1 MTQAEY
7 YIARI
12 DEELRAYDDRSAGDL
27 VKEIIAVFSSADSLL
42 ILGLDRDKSRAIVPG
57 QVVRYD
63 NKGDLKK
70 LRGKLLVQI
79 ESERKNLKG
88 DPILLALASVDE
100 DIDECKRLISNGNDD
115 DRRRCVDR
123 MVRVYE
129 VDIKNFAVGLS
140 GYGFGSEEEDLR
152 GDLELILG
160 HLRHY
165 RAKIA
170 LESVSGSMNTVNIQA
185 SAVNQN
191 SVTNV
196 LTITQVAEQVQ
207 SIPDSVLDDDLKNEL
222 KCLLLDLDAVK
233 NKPKA
238 ESESRLQKALA
249 WMSDKGVDVAI
260 AVLPYIA
267 SFISTLV

>member
-1 MTQAEY
+1 MTQADG

-12 DEELRAYDDRSAGDL
+12 DEALSAYDDSLAGEL
-27 VKEIIAVFSSADSLL
+27 VKEIIAVFSSADSN
-42 ILGLDRDKSRAIVPG
+42 IKLGLDRYKGRAMVPG
-57 QVVRYD
+57 QPVNYD

-70 LRGKLLVQI
+70 LRGKLLVLV
-79 ESERKNLKG
+79 ESERRDLEANPLR
-88 DPILLALASVDE
+88 LALTSVDE
-100 DIDECKRLISNGNDD
+100 DIEECERLIRNGDD
-115 DRRRCVDR
+115 SDRRRCVDR

-140 GYGFGSEEEDLR
+140 GYGFGSEEEDLI

-170 LESVSGSMNTVNIQA
+170 LESVSGNMNTVNVQA

-196 LTITQVAEQVQ
+196 LTITQVAEQVE
-207 SIPDSVLDDDLKNEL
+207 SIPDSVLDDELKNEL
-222 KCLLLDLDAVK
+222 KCLLLDLEVIK

-238 ESESRLQKALA
+238 ESESRLQKVLA
-249 WMSDKGVDVAI
+249 WISDKGVDVAI

>member
-1 MTQAEY
+1 MTQAEN
-7 YIARI
+7 YIAII
-12 DEELRAYDDRSAGDL
+12 DETLRAYDDHSASDL
-27 VKEIIAVFSSADSLL
+27 VKEIVSVFSGTDSKMN
-42 ILGLDRDKSRAIVPG
+42 LGLDRYKSRAIVPG
-57 QVVRYD
+57 QVVKYD

-70 LRGKLLVQI
+70 LRGKLLVLI
-79 ESERKNLKG
+79 ESDRKNLEG
-88 DPILLALASVDE
+88 DPFRLALASVDE
-100 DIDECKRLISNGNDD
+100 DIDECKRLISSGNDD

-140 GYGFGSEEEDLR
+140 GYGFGSEEEDLI

-170 LESVSGSMNTVNIQA
+170 LESVSGNMNTVNVQA

-207 SIPDSVLDDDLKNEL
+207 SIPDSILDEDLKNEL
-222 KCLLLDLDAVK
+222 KCLLLDLDAFK

-238 ESESRLQKALA
+238 ESEGRLQKVLA

>member
-1 MTQAEY
+1 MAQTDI
-7 YIARI
+7 YIAKI
-12 DEELRAYDDRSAGDL
+12 DSMMSAYDNREAGLL
-27 VKEIIAVFSSADSLL
+27 VKEIVAVFSGVDSH
-42 ILGLDRDKSRAIVPG
+42 IRLGLDRYRTRTISPG
-57 QVVRYD
+57 MPVNYD
-63 NKGDLKK
+63 NKGDLVK
-70 LRGKLLVQI
+70 LKGKLLVLK
-79 ESERKNLKG
+79 EAERKELAA
-88 DPILLALASVDE
+88 DPFRLSLVPVDE
-100 DIDECKRLISNGNDD
+100 DIDECERLIRGGNDD
-115 DRRRCVDR
+115 DRRRYIDR

-140 GYGFGSEEEDLR
+140 GYVFGSEEEDLI
-152 GDLELILG
+152 GDLELVLG

-170 LESVSGSMNTVNIQA
+170 LESVSGNTNTVNVQA

-207 SIPDSVLDDDLKNEL
+207 SIPDSVLNDDLKKEL

-238 ESESRLQKALA
+238 ESESRLQKILA

-267 SFISTLV
+267 SLISTLV

>member
-1 MTQAEY
+1 MAQTDI
-7 YIARI
+7 YIAKI
-12 DEELRAYDDRSAGDL
+12 DATMGAYDDHEAGLL
-27 VKEIIAVFSSADSLL
+27 VKEIVAVFSGVDSH
-42 ILGLDRDKSRAIVPG
+42 IRLGLDRYRSRVISPG
-57 QVVRYD
+57 VSVNYD
-63 NKGDLKK
+63 NKGDLVK
-70 LRGKLLVQI
+70 LKGKLLVLK
-79 ESERKNLKG
+79 EAERKELAA
-88 DPILLALASVDE
+88 DPFRLSLVPMDE
-100 DIDECKRLISNGNDD
+100 DIDECERLIRSGSDD
-115 DRRRCVDR
+115 DRRRYIDR

-129 VDIKNFAVGLS
+129 ADIKNFAVGLS
-140 GYGFGSEEEDLR
+140 GYGFGSEEEDFI

-165 RAKIA
+165 KAKIA
-170 LESVSGSMNTVNIQA
+170 LESVSGNMNTVNVQA

-196 LTITQVAEQVQ
+196 LTITQVAELVQ
-207 SIPDSVLDDDLKNEL
+207 SIPDSVLNDDLKNEL

-238 ESESRLQKALA
+238 ESESRLQKVLA

>member
-1 MTQAEY
+1 MAQADG

-12 DEELRAYDDRSAGDL
+12 DEALSAYDDSLAGEL
-27 VKEIIAVFSSADSLL
+27 VKEIIAVFSSADSN
-42 ILGLDRDKSRAIVPG
+42 IKLGLDRYRGRAMVPG
-57 QVVRYD
+57 QPVNYD

-70 LRGKLLVQI
+70 LRGKLLVLV
-79 ESERKNLKG
+79 ESERRDLEANPLC
-88 DPILLALASVDE
+88 LALTSVDE
-100 DIDECKRLISNGNDD
+100 DIEECERLIRNGDD
-115 DRRRCVDR
+115 SDRRRCVDR

-140 GYGFGSEEEDLR
+140 GYGFGSEEEDLI

-170 LESVSGSMNTVNIQA
+170 LESVSGNMKTVNVQA

-196 LTITQVAEQVQ
+196 LSIAQVTEQVQ
-207 SIPDSVLDDDLKNEL
+207 SIPDSVLDDELKKEL
-222 KCLLLDLDAVK
+222 KCLLLDLEVIK
-233 NKPKA
+233 NKPEKEA
-238 ESESRLQKALA
+238 ESRVQKVLA

>member
-1 MTQAEY
+1 MTQAEN
-7 YIARI
+7 YIAII
-12 DEELRAYDDRSAGDL
+12 DETLRAYDDHSAGDL
-27 VKEIIAVFSSADSLL
+27 VKEIVSVFSGADSK
-42 ILGLDRDKSRAIVPG
+42 INLGLDRYKSRAIVPG
-57 QVVRYD
+57 QVVKYD

-70 LRGKLLVQI
+70 LRGKLLVLI
-79 ESERKNLKG
+79 ESDRKNLEG
-88 DPILLALASVDE
+88 DPFRLALASVDE
-100 DIDECKRLISNGNDD
+100 DIDECKRLISSGNDD

-123 MVRVYE
+123 IVRVYE

-140 GYGFGSEEEDLR
+140 GYGFGSEEENLR

-160 HLRHY
+160 HLKHY

-170 LESVSGSMNTVNIQA
+170 RESVSGNMNTVNVQA

-207 SIPDSVLDDDLKNEL
+207 SIPENVLDDDLKKEL
-222 KCLLLDLDAVK
+222 KCLLLDLEAVK
-233 NKPKA
+233 NKPKKEA
-238 ESESRLQKALA
+238 ESRLQKVLA

-260 AVLPYIA
+260 AALPYIA
-267 SFISTLV
+267 SFIGTLV